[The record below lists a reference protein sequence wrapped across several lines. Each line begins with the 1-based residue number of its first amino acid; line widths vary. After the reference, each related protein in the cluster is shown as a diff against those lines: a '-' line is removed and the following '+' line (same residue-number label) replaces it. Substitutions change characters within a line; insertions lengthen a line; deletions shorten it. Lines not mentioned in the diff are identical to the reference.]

1 MKLNPRLIH
10 PAAFLL
16 LLILSSC
23 GSLKPLPPAAAD
35 ADIPKLVQPISNI
48 EVPVTVDLKNYFVQ
62 AENSVP
68 IKYIG
73 KQEVC
78 EGVSYTYTFTRTPF
92 IITGGTNTVNLKFTG
107 SYGITAS
114 YCAKCTT
121 VLGGVGH
128 CLVPTISGQCGIG
141 DEAPRRMEIAYK
153 SVINITPDY
162 HLVSKTTLF
171 PAPKPI
177 DRCNVLLGNIDVTD
191 KLIQY
196 VTIPLNDLGK
206 QVDAKIAAYDIKTM
220 ITQLWNNIAS
230 ETKVGDVGYV
240 SANPQSVRLSG
251 FNLNGSVLSF
261 SVGLSARPVVTTVS
275 APRSLT
281 PLPNLTAYKPASGF
295 NVYLDLL
302 ENYDHLTNII
312 NQQVAGQVTN
322 VAGNEFIVDKTKVYG
337 IGKQVVM
344 QVDFKGTN
352 TGTIY
357 LVGTPTYDPATHIL
371 TFPDLSFD
379 LQTKAWV
386 LKVAKWMFNA
396 KITNGIRQKASYNFT
411 QFIADSKIR
420 LQKELSRD
428 MGNNTRSE
436 VGIKDLDIMAIYP
449 TKEKLIIRTLSD
461 GDVRVKMVM

>member
-141 DEAPRRMEIAYK
+141 DEAPRRMEISYK
-153 SVINITPDY
+153 SVINITSDY